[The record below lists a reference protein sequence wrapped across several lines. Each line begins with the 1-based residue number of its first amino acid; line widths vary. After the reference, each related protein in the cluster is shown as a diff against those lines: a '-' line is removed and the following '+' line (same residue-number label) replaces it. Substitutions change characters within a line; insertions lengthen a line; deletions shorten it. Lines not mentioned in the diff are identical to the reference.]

1 MNLVHVYD
9 PKKQDNPLLTL
20 NESSLLSKSLANRS
34 ACNKK
39 IKYQKHRKLKT
50 SERNEFVIKESIKN
64 IKNSN
69 YASENCLKL
78 ERTKKI
84 QIP

>member
-1 MNLVHVYD
+1 MNIVHVYD
-9 PKKQDNPLLTL
+9 PKKQENPLLTL

-34 ACNKK
+34 AFHKK
-39 IKYQKHRKLKT
+39 NKYQKHRKLKT
-50 SERNEFVIKESIKN
+50 SERDNEFFIKESIKK

-69 YASENCLKL
+69 YVSENCLKL

-84 QIP
+84 